1 MLTLDRREKELSRA
15 LGDFPHE
22 IRELPVGD
30 VLCEDDESDAWIAE
44 RKSASDLAR
53 CIVNGRLFEQTARLH
68 QAGYRRI
75 FWLVEGD
82 LHGHAVQH
90 ESLLGACVNMAL
102 RKQSHLIR
110 TYSIEE
116 TAAVVRQLVEKCR
129 CPPGVP
135 SGAAPPAPLTK
146 RKRDCDK
153 ATVCL
158 RQLCCVPTI
167 SERIAKRLVD
177 QFGTMPALQRALA
190 DIDSFPQ
197 VRLDEKTCIG
207 RARLLRLRSHLCDDG
222 AE

>member
-1 MLTLDRREKELSRA
+1 MLTLDHREKNLSRA

-30 VLCEDDESDAWIAE
+30 ALCEYGETDAWIAE
-44 RKSASDLAR
+44 RKSAGDLAASLTS
-53 CIVNGRLFEQTARLH
+53 GRLFEQTSRLH

-82 LHGHAVQH
+82 LEGHSVSYH
-90 ESLLGACVNMAL
+90 SLLGACVNMAL

-110 TYSIEE
+110 TNSVEE
-116 TAAVVRQLVEKCR
+116 TAAVLKQLVEKGR

-135 SGAAPPAPLTK
+135 SGLAPPAPLTK
-146 RKRDCDK
+146 RKRDADPE
-153 ATVCL
+153 TVFL

-167 SERIAKRLVD
+167 SERIAKKLVD
-177 QFGTMPALQRALA
+177 QFGNLPALQRALA
-190 DIDSFPQ
+190 DIESFPQ
-197 VRLDEKTCIG
+197 LRLDEKACLG
-207 RARLLRLRSHLCDDG
+207 KARLLRLRSHLCDDD